1 MIGKLRASLASLG
14 FILIFAPALSGCNA
28 VGMAETGASLGAHM
42 TDNVAQGASNI
53 GGLFSRRPDGAPYR
67 EAIFVVSTRKKGH
80 PGLLNP
86 GGKARDSLDFI
97 SVPPGHE
104 AGTIERPSFGKPDP
118 KRHFAL
124 IERRKLDDQAFQAA
138 IAAHLSGRIGVNRDV
153 LIYVHG
159 FNTSLGEA
167 RFRLAQIVYD
177 GKFGGVPVLFTWP
190 SKTGLLSYGAD
201 KETAA
206 ASRDAFLKTLTEI
219 SQAPGIGRI
228 HILAHSMG
236 AWITMETLRE
246 AALAGAPNLHGK
258 LGDVML
264 AAPDIDLS
272 VFRQQLQ
279 RLDPSHISVFVSK
292 DDRALQVSAGIQ
304 GDRRLGSL
312 DPGSTRDRELIQK
325 LGIRVF
331 DISEFSSG
339 FIGHDNY
346 EAPQVVKQIGKEI
359 AEPRAS
365 DGGQA
370 VIDAGADRTPRPPPD
385 YISRQPLQPPS
396 AASASGP
403 HTVTPESPAPATPQS
418 GQ

>member
-1 MIGKLRASLASLG
+1 VIGKLRASLASLG
-14 FILIFAPALSGCNA
+14 FILAFAPALSGCNA
-28 VGMAETGASLGAHM
+28 VGMAETGSSLGASV
-42 TDNVAQGASNI
+42 TDHVAQGASNV
-53 GGLFSRRPDGAPYR
+53 GNLFSHRPDAPPYR
-67 EAIFVVSTRKKGH
+67 EAIFVVSTREKGH

-104 AGTIERPSFGKPDP
+104 AGTIERPSFGSADRE
-118 KRHFAL
+118 RHFVF
-124 IERRKLDDQAFQAA
+124 IERRPLDDQAFRAA

-159 FNTSLGEA
+159 FNTSLQEA

-190 SKTGLLSYGAD
+190 SKTGLLSYGVD
-201 KETAA
+201 KETAM
-206 ASRDAFLKTLTEI
+206 ASRGAYLKMLTEI
-219 SQAPGIGRI
+219 SQAPGVGRI

-236 AWITMETLRE
+236 AWLTMEALRE
-246 AALAGAPNLHGK
+246 SALSGAPDLHGK

-279 RLDPSHISVFVSK
+279 GLDASHISVFVSK
-292 DDRALQVSAGIQ
+292 DDRALQVSAGLQ
-304 GDRRLGSL
+304 GDRRLGAL

-325 LGIRVF
+325 LGVRVF
-331 DISEFSSG
+331 DISNFSSG
-339 FIGHDNY
+339 LIGHDNY

-385 YISRQPLQPPS
+385 YISRQPLLPPN
-396 AASASGP
+396 AAAASGP
-403 HTVTPESPAPATPQS
+403 KVVTPETPAPATPQ
-418 GQ
+418 GAQ